1 MSAHVGKMLILS
13 GRVILRT
20 LESGRERAGE
30 ELSNDGS
37 NTFIKCR
44 FGSCLDALKA
54 TGKTS
59 GQGTPQS
66 TRFQEPLAT
75 NRQEQ

>member
-13 GRVILRT
+13 ERVILRT
-20 LESGRERAGE
+20 LKSGKERAGK

-37 NTFIKCR
+37 NTLIKCR
-44 FGSCLDALKA
+44 FGSCVDALKT
-54 TGKTS
+54 TGKTT
-59 GQGTPQS
+59 GQSAPQS
-66 TRFQEPLAT
+66 AGFQEPLAA